1 MSATELGVVSSR
13 AALAAGNVNPAI
25 VDEVFFGNVIQSAL
39 DAAYL
44 SRHIGL
50 KVGVPQDK
58 PAITLNRLC
67 GSGFE
72 AAIQGAESIILGR
85 SQVTLCGGS
94 ESMSQSYLVA
104 PGSVRWGVQ
113 YGQGIKLEDALAA
126 GLVDSHVK
134 LPMGITAEN
143 LAQQYG
149 INRQQTDEYGARSQ
163 HTWKAA
169 LDAGLFNGT
178 CIFYN

>member
-1 MSATELGVVSSR
+1 
-13 AALAAGNVNPAI
+13 
-25 VDEVFFGNVIQSAL
+25 
-39 DAAYL
+39 
-44 SRHIGL
+44 
-50 KVGVPQDK
+50 
-58 PAITLNRLC
+58 
-67 GSGFE
+67 
-72 AAIQGAESIILGR
+72 
-85 SQVTLCGGS
+85 
-94 ESMSQSYLVA
+94 MSQSYLVA

-149 INRQQTDEYGARSQ
+149 ITRQQTDEYGARSQ

-169 LDAGLFNGT
+169 QEAGLFNGT
-178 CIFYN
+178 YDIG